1 MKCGADLCKEDRWQ
15 STPLHKAA
23 DSGQARVAELL
34 LKNGANAATFDMWGA
49 TPLHRAAVRGQ
60 LAVAEKLLDSGNVDL
75 EAEDSSGHRALH
87 VAASNG
93 DYAFTKLLLECGA
106 AASARSGLAG
116 KTAEDCARERGHSHV
131 VTLLQHKDEW
141 VNPRSQAMA
150 LAT

>member
-1 MKCGADLCKEDRWQ
+1 MG
-15 STPLHKAA
+15 
-23 DSGQARVAELL
+23 L
-34 LKNGANAATFDMWGA
+34 LKNGASAATSDLWGA

-60 LAVAEKLLDSGNVDL
+60 LGVAEKLIDSGSVDL

-93 DYAFTKLLLECGA
+93 DYALTRLLLECGA

-141 VNPRSQAMA
+141 ITPRSQAVA
-150 LAT
+150 LVA